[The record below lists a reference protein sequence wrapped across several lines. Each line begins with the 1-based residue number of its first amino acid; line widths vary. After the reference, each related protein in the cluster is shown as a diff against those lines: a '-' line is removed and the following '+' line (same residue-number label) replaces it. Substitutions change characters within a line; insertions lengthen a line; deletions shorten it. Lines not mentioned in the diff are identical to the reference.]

1 MKIRK
6 YITVILL
13 SFLMAG
19 RIYAQTS
26 FKEHNDN
33 WLKPN
38 QSTMQGDRPGIG
50 GGTNPTENP
59 DAPSPVGNGLCIL
72 LAASVVY
79 AGRKYR
85 LFHQIKNSQFMYNNL
100 ISSKMRTIFRFSIWT
115 AIIMIASTVGASAQ
129 NAFFPTKAG
138 TVLVY
143 AQKNAKG
150 NPDSYSKTTIK
161 NVEGSGNNMTISY
174 TTEILDKNKKSAN
187 PPEEVPLKAI
197 IKNGVMYLDMK
208 GMFAGQMKDQQ
219 IKMEITGVPME
230 LPSNMQPGQSLKDAD
245 VTLTMDLGI
254 MKMKTTMKMT
264 DGKCVAIEGVA
275 TPAGTFTCH
284 KITQTVS
291 ITVMDKTSTSKSV
304 SWYAKDIGAVKTETY
319 SDKDIL
325 QGSTELVALN

>member
-1 MKIRK
+1 
-6 YITVILL
+6 
-13 SFLMAG
+13 
-19 RIYAQTS
+19 
-26 FKEHNDN
+26 
-33 WLKPN
+33 
-38 QSTMQGDRPGIG
+38 
-50 GGTNPTENP
+50 
-59 DAPSPVGNGLCIL
+59 
-72 LAASVVY
+72 
-79 AGRKYR
+79 
-85 LFHQIKNSQFMYNNL
+85 MYNNL

-150 NPDSYSKTTIK
+150 SPDSYSKTTIK

-230 LPSNMQPGQSLKDAD
+230 LPSNIQPGQSLKDAD

-264 DGKCVAIEGVA
+264 DGKCVAIEDVT